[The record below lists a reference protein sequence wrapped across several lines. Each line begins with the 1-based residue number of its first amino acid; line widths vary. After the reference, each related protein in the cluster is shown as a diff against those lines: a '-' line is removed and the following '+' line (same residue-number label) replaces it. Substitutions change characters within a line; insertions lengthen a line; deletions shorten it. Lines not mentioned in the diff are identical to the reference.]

1 MCDHRVPHNA
11 RPLGA
16 KKGPERAAM
25 RYRLGRRWA
34 HNAPHRRLRMTRRWC
49 ARPTAGNLRP
59 STTAPG
65 SSLWATSRAPSA
77 DRRACVTAPATGPGL
92 CLTAGDRGQLWRS
105 GQVNV
110 GVRALRSYVPLCVTE
125 IPSSE
130 RPPRPGSSVDSN
142 KPGQNRSVL
151 SDTSTG
157 RRRRRRRRAS
167 RLLGEPTHA
176 MCLLSR
182 TLHVV
187 DAGQL
192 RVLLVDMTTSS
203 TGVVMATYRRAG
215 DIQHGSSPSPG
226 RPTRRWSAASLSP
239 RTAPDSSDGGAELLV
254 VCARRP

>member
-1 MCDHRVPHNA
+1 VSHGRRSGTALALRSGKRWGKSVA
-11 RPLGA
+11 LV
-16 KKGPERAAM
+16 RAAM
-25 RYRLGRRWA
+25 R
-34 HNAPHRRLRMTRRWC
+34 
-49 ARPTAGNLRP
+49 
-59 STTAPG
+59 
-65 SSLWATSRAPSA
+65 
-77 DRRACVTAPATGPGL
+77 DR
-92 CLTAGDRGQLWRS
+92 D
-105 GQVNV
+105 
-110 GVRALRSYVPLCVTE
+110 
-125 IPSSE
+125 PSSE